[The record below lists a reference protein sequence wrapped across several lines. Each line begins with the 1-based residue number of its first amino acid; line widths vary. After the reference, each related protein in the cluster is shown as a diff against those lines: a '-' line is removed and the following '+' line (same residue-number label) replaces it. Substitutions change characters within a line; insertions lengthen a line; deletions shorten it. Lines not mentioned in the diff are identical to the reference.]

1 VELRQAVPRLARPG
15 QRCRASAAEP
25 LHPVVRAAR
34 GRGKARYRAHRAAA
48 VARKERG
55 QARGQALLQ
64 EVRPRGAQPRE
75 APAGWAAAAAARQ
88 GPGVAWVALAE
99 RLPEGAASVAAV
111 VRQPEAALAEAEG
124 RPRVAAVPV
133 AAEEPQP
140 AEQAEEAAQ
149 LPVAQGAARVAAEVP
164 RQGEAAAEVRD
175 AAALRPAARGG
186 PAVPPWAPASA
197 VLPWIRR
204 RSRRPARLPAEA
216 APRKKDG

>member
-1 VELRQAVPRLARPG
+1 MELRQAVPRLARPG

-99 RLPEGAASVAAV
+99 
-111 VRQPEAALAEAEG
+111 RQPEAALAEAEG